1 MFTSKLVAYA
11 LAGTLLFSVISLL
24 YYKYTAGQLTISKL
38 ESEVASAQL
47 QLNISNKANAFL
59 QASIKVN
66 AVLMDE
72 LNTAINN
79 LRDDNTQFQN
89 ELAASNEKDYLSC
102 TIPNDVRK
110 LLERQSGS
118 KHNSSRK

>member
-1 MFTSKLVAYA
+1 MFSTRLIVYA
-11 LAGTLLFSVISLL
+11 LAGTLLFSGVGWL
-24 YYKYTAGQLTISKL
+24 YYEYKVSQLTISKL
-38 ESEVASAQL
+38 ESDLSSAQL

-59 QASIKVN
+59 QASIRVN
-66 AVLMDE
+66 TILMDE
-72 LNTAINN
+72 LNTTINN

-102 TIPNDVRK
+102 TIPTDVRK

-118 KHNSSRK
+118 KRSSGRK